1 LFRGSRDSRLNFF
14 SARPLAE
21 NMDQNRSAVAA
32 EHLTK
37 FYGPVLGLNDLTMSV
52 GPGEIRGLLGQNG
65 SGKSTLLKSLIGLI
79 RPTAGSVRVLGLDV
93 QDAPMDVR
101 RAVGYVPESP
111 RLYEFLTATEYLDF
125 IADVRGLSYE
135 EKKERIGRLI
145 EALDLEGK
153 QGETISGYSQGM
165 KQKVAIMG
173 AILHR
178 PKVLL
183 LDEPLNGLD
192 PKSARVVKELVHSLA
207 KDGVTT
213 VFSTHILEIAEAIC
227 DRLTILQ
234 NGRVLAEGTAQEL
247 REKAG
252 LPGSGLE
259 DVFLKLTGTKGV
271 EDIVEALIR

>member
-1 LFRGSRDSRLNFF
+1 M
-14 SARPLAE
+14 ARPFEE
-21 NMDQNRSAVAA
+21 NMDQNSPAVAA

-125 IADVRGLSYE
+125 IADVRGLGYE

-178 PKVLL
+178 PRVLL

-207 KDGVTT
+207 KEGVTT

-234 NGRVLAEGTAQEL
+234 NGRVLAEGTAREL

-259 DVFLKLTGTKGV
+259 EVFLKLTGTKGV
-271 EDIVEALIR
+271 EDIVEALMR